1 MTARCRASGRAVQRS
16 AMSGVARSSRFGA
29 VLAAQASS
37 CHCWSSGRRTVPV
50 VGAQIRK
57 EARAPRPRPEGQGR
71 GAICAQRCAQLA
83 MDRVHPCLFT
93 PCASRLGRTGLDVAA
108 RSRPPPR
115 RTGSVVRGSSPL
127 SSTPKVQVRALIT
140 DQGPDCCSA
149 PSAMRP
155 QRGTGSRRDDRSI
168 PGLSDLRFRLSG
180 VFRKRSEGPM
190 RIAAQP
196 VPGPDDGARQGS
208 CRTRRPTSG

>member
-16 AMSGVARSSRFGA
+16 AMSGVARSSRSGA

-115 RTGSVVRGSSPL
+115 RTGSVGVRGSSPL

-168 PGLSDLRFRLSG
+168 PGLSDLRFRLPG
-180 VFRKRSEGPM
+180 VSRKRL
-190 RIAAQP
+190 R
-196 VPGPDDGARQGS
+196 GS
-208 CRTRRPTSG
+208 NAHRGSARTRTG

>member
-1 MTARCRASGRAVQRS
+1 MIC
-16 AMSGVARSSRFGA
+16 
-29 VLAAQASS
+29 S
-37 CHCWSSGRRTVPV
+37 CT
-50 VGAQIRK
+50 
-57 EARAPRPRPEGQGR
+57 GR
-71 GAICAQRCAQLA
+71 GAGTARGSRARPASATEAGRARVVPRWWPTCRFTVVRDGPLRRFSASLTLPNSPGRCGTATL
-83 MDRVHPCLFT
+83 
-93 PCASRLGRTGLDVAA
+93 
-108 RSRPPPR
+108 RP
-115 RTGSVVRGSSPL
+115 GSVGVRGSSPL